1 MALSYVYA
9 ALAYRQ
15 ALSDSGKALEKTNR
29 RSLDPRF
36 MEARTP
42 RILIGG
48 AGQEHPPRSPT
59 IPPGP

>member
-9 ALAYRQ
+9 AFAYRQ
-15 ALSDSGKALEKTNR
+15 ALSDSGRVLKKTNR
-29 RSLDPRF
+29 RSLGPRF

-42 RILIGG
+42 RILTGG
-48 AGQEHPPRSPT
+48 AGQEHPPWSPT